1 MKILKSIFGNPIWII
16 LLVTII
22 AFAIPRQFILGK
34 SIAICSLM
42 GISLLVLIFN
52 RQWLRLFLGFLGYCI
67 FLVGSIFFS
76 MFDSMA
82 EPNYEIGDRK
92 FYDDEIHGATKV
104 YVPKQLE
111 IIAKIDTIVFMG
123 IEGEYN
129 AECLYSG
136 NSSAIIKLEKQI
148 LLKKEFKKLKELDDF
163 PTKVITKKNF
173 NVNEFKSIYR
183 KEEIG
188 RYNIVLAFNKNH
200 TRFYYKALYY

>member
-67 FLVGSIFFS
+67 FIVGSIFFS

-92 FYDDEIHGATKV
+92 FFQAFENLISNAIKYSPDGGKVFIGVVVKKDKVVISVTDEGIGI
-104 YVPKQLE
+104 PKEDQ
-111 IIAKIDTIVFMG
+111 
-123 IEGEYN
+123 
-129 AECLYSG
+129 
-136 NSSAIIKLEKQI
+136 
-148 LLKKEFKKLKELDDF
+148 
-163 PTKVITKKNF
+163 KNIF
-173 NVNEFKSIYR
+173 SKF
-183 KEEIG
+183 
-188 RYNIVLAFNKNH
+188 
-200 TRFYYKALYY
+200 